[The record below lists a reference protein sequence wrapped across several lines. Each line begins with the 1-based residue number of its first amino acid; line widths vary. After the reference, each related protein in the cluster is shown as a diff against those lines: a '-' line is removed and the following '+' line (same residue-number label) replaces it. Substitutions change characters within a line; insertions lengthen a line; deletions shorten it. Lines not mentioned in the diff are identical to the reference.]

1 MFSKSFIFLSSSWV
15 LETRRESKRGREMKE
30 EKLSLYHKIAW
41 AALLLELEALFS
53 LASAEGQGDE
63 PSIPQA
69 SGREW
74 QNLFQRSRRIGVFA
88 DFKIL
93 FWFPKWATFDWG
105 HLICMGRGPWTVGL
119 VRKALRDFFSSH
131 RKAQLV
137 LINCR
142 LSQVEAGCSFSRT
155 NPVTHQGGRTKR
167 MAPVCINTA
176 VQLCLHWNTRNRS
189 PPGEYKRQGGYSTT
203 HRSFSWDSW
212 TTTWRERVRL
222 LPYSWLL
229 VI

>member
-69 SGREW
+69 PGREW
-74 QNLFQRSRRIGVFA
+74 QNLEGLGSLL
-88 DFKIL
+88 IL
-93 FWFPKWATFDWG
+93 
-105 HLICMGRGPWTVGL
+105 R
-119 VRKALRDFFSSH
+119 FSSDFPNGPH
-131 RKAQLV
+131 LTEVTSFAWEEGHGLLASLGRPWGISSAPIGRHNWFLSTAGSLKWKLV
-137 LINCR
+137 AHFQGLIQWLTR
-142 LSQVEAGCSFSRT
+142 
-155 NPVTHQGGRTKR
+155 GGRTKR

-176 VQLCLHWNTRNRS
+176 VQLCLHWNIRNRS
-189 PPGEYKRQGGYSTT
+189 PPGEHKRQGGYSTT